1 MNKVGFKAIIVRFNV
16 DRNLWKT
23 NFETHKRSQRKLK
36 MGASNAWQ
44 EKDGLPNQ
52 IHSLASEN
60 KPSLIYSIFLY
71 ILYLKS
77 FEIKN
82 ENFQF

>member
-1 MNKVGFKAIIVRFNV
+1 
-16 DRNLWKT
+16 
-23 NFETHKRSQRKLK
+23 

-60 KPSLIYSIFLY
+60 KPYLIYSIFLY
-71 ILYLKS
+71 ILYLKL

-82 ENFQF
+82 ENCSHSSFQTWSSQE